1 MTSSE
6 GITRG
11 TAPAV
16 ETLDSAFEK
25 IGHGRMQR
33 LVAYVCAVTRV
44 SGQIFAYNFA
54 FLILK
59 QKFLCSEPG
68 TFSGYESCSAEY
80 ICAARE
86 TAGQTGSLP
95 FNYIVDTNYD
105 YYLNNWY
112 IEMDLMCQSSTK
124 IAFMFTMYFV
134 GNVVGGCLA
143 FLPDRIGRK
152 NSVIFGLIISL
163 IT

>member
-1 MTSSE
+1 
-6 GITRG
+6 
-11 TAPAV
+11 
-16 ETLDSAFEK
+16 
-25 IGHGRMQR
+25 MQQ

-54 FLILK
+54 FLVLK
-59 QKFLCSEPG
+59 QNYLCSQP
-68 TFSGYESCSAEY
+68 TAFNGYESCSVEY
-80 ICAARE
+80 ICAARQ
-86 TAGQTGSLP
+86 TAGENGNLP
-95 FNYIVDTNYD
+95 FSYIVDTSYD

-112 IEMDLMCQSSTK
+112 IEMDLMCETSTK